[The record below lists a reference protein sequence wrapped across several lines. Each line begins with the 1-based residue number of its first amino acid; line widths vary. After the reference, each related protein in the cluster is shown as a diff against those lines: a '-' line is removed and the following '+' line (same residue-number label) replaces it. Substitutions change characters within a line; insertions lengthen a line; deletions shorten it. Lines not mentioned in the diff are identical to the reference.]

1 MVSVSYYRYR
11 KDCPAEA
18 GDRQRL
24 LLTWDHDC
32 QGCDDCAPGH
42 VCHLT
47 GVPELCMGLGNPK
60 DMNLELDQALAA
72 INEPPWKPGEPC

>member
-1 MVSVSYYRYR
+1 MSYYRYR